1 MNNEHTLAPDKIEVK
16 REMMSSYQL
25 NIANFYN
32 IPIVNVTKLVPTL
45 FGKEKY
51 QLHYEKFKTIL
62 ETKIKTKK
70 IYRVLKFNQTQ
81 WLISYVEFNKQ
92 KKNRSRK
99 KRRQRWKSV
108 VQINE
113 QNNLWQNN

>member
-32 IPIVNVTKLVPTL
+32 IPIVNVTKLVPIF

-51 QLHYEKFKTIL
+51 QLHYENLKLYLKL
-62 ETKIKTKK
+62 KLKLKK
-70 IYRVLKFNQTQ
+70 YIAY
-81 WLISYVEFNKQ
+81 
-92 KKNRSRK
+92 
-99 KRRQRWKSV
+99 
-108 VQINE
+108 
-113 QNNLWQNN
+113 